1 MKAYPGISRKGGVN
15 EAVGKKYDEWLS
27 PEGLKRLEGW
37 ARDGLTLKQIA
48 GKCRCSLQTLRKWE
62 QTFPPIA
69 EALRKGLQNADVV
82 PDADGKVEHAVWK
95 SAVGYEYIESI
106 TEVGEK
112 ERTVETKK
120 HAKPNMQAAKFWLS
134 HRKPDQWGDQP
145 KETETE
151 AGGCIVLPEVN
162 GDV

>member
-1 MKAYPGISRKGGVN
+1 M
-15 EAVGKKYDEWLS
+15 GKKYDEWLT

-48 GKCRCSLQTLRKWE
+48 ERCRCSLQTLRKWE
-62 QTFPPIA
+62 QTFPQIA
-69 EALRKGLQNADVV
+69 GALRKGLQSADVV

-95 SAVGYEYIESI
+95 SAVGYEYTESM
-106 TEVGEK
+106 TEIGEK

-134 HRKPDQWGDQP
+134 HRKPEQWGDSP
-145 KETETE
+145 KETEPD
-151 AGGCIVLPEVN
+151 AGGCVVLPEVN
-162 GDV
+162 DDV